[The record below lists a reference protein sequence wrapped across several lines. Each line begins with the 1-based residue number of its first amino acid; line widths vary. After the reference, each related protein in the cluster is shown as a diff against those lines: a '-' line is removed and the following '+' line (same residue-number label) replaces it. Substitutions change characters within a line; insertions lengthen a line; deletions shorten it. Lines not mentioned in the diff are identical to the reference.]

1 MDRPPAADAERR
13 RVALILAAGA
23 LFAPWAARAQ
33 TPPAP
38 GAAVPPPRRSPF
50 RGQRES
56 ARAQQFYAT
65 RWGVDRLL
73 VSYTNSGN
81 LIRFSYR
88 VSDPVLAKP
97 LGEKKNTPVLYAPRA
112 RALLQVPVMDKV
124 GELRQAVAPEAGKEY
139 WMVFSNKGNLV
150 RPGDRVNVSIGAFHA
165 EGLMVE

>member
-1 MDRPPAADAERR
+1 MDDQAPVPTTRR
-13 RVALILAAGA
+13 RVLLGLALSSVL
-23 LFAPWAARAQ
+23 APWGAQAQ
-33 TPPAP
+33 TTATPA
-38 GAAVPPPRRSPF
+38 AASAPHRSPF

-56 ARAQQFYAT
+56 ARAQQFYAS
-65 RWGVDRLL
+65 RWGVDKLV

-97 LGEKKNTPVLYAPRA
+97 LGEKRNAPVLYAPRA
-112 RALLQVPVMDKV
+112 RAVLQVPVMDKV
-124 GELRQAVAPEAGKEY
+124 GELRQAVPPEAGKEY